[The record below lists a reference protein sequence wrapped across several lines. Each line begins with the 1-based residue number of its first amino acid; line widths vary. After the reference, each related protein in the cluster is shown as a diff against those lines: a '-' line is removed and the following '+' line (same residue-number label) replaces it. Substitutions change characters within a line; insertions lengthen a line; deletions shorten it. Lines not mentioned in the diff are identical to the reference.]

1 MMTNNPLL
9 RLHINP
15 ESNLPIFAQL
25 RQQITWLVAS
35 GELKPGDSLPSIRE
49 LGSQI
54 GIHWHTVR
62 QAYLALEADGLVET
76 RRKRGTRILPFDINK
91 LGPQTKIHP
100 SQTIGVLLPSTDPF
114 YDPFLDG
121 LEETAR
127 RASFMLMIC
136 FTRDDELL
144 TRQLAQQLL
153 AKNVDGMIAVSPIA
167 DVLYGN
173 IPSTQLPPVVY
184 VDAPQFSENT
194 ILLDLEGSGFK
205 ATTHLIEHGHKRI
218 GLITA
223 PLRWPNFLECFN
235 GYKRAMNT
243 AGLEM
248 EPSLIIETPAF
259 QLEGG
264 YQSGLRMLELENL
277 PTAIF
282 VAGDLLSVGVIRA
295 IKDRGKRIP
304 EDIAI
309 ASKDNIELAA
319 LIEPPFTTVT
329 SPTYQMG
336 VEAMNML
343 SQLITGK
350 KLKKKKLVLATVLV
364 IRKSCG
370 CGG

>member
-1 MMTNNPLL
+1 MPTNPPL
-9 RLHINP
+9 RLHINS

-35 GELKPGDSLPSIRE
+35 GELKPGDSLPPIRE
-49 LGSQI
+49 LGSQL

-91 LGPQTKIHP
+91 LGAQTTNLP
-100 SQTIGVLLPSTDPF
+100 SQTIGVLIPSTNPF
-114 YDPFLDG
+114 YDPFLNG

-153 AKNVDGMIAVSPIA
+153 AKNMDGLIAVSPIT
-167 DVLYGN
+167 DVLHGN
-173 IPSTQLPPVVY
+173 TPSAQLPPVVY

-205 ATTHLIEHGHKRI
+205 ATTHLVEHGHKRI

-223 PLRWPNFLECFN
+223 PLHWSNFLECFN
-235 GYKRAMNT
+235 GYKRALDRAN
-243 AGLEM
+243 LELD
-248 EPSLIIETPAF
+248 PSLIIETSAF
-259 QLEGG
+259 LLESG
-264 YQSGLRMLELENL
+264 YQSALRLLEVKNP

-282 VAGDLLSVGVIRA
+282 VSGDLLSVGVIRA

-319 LIEPPFTTVT
+319 LIEPPLTTVT

-343 SQLITGK
+343 SQLITRK
-350 KLKKKKLVLATVLV
+350 KLKKKKIILATELV

-370 CGG
+370 CNN